1 VCSRR
6 ALGSIDRSHLHLHL
20 HLQDRFAPR
29 GCRRGAPGCDG
40 VAEARARLADR
51 GWQRRVEAE
60 QRAAQRLLRG
70 VPLPAHGPG
79 HGAGPGL
86 CAPPR
91 QLGSRGVL
99 RVPG

>member
-1 VCSRR
+1 
-6 ALGSIDRSHLHLHL
+6 LIDRSHL

-29 GCRRGAPGCDG
+29 GCSRPKRPSSSAAAPGCDG

-60 QRAAQRLLRG
+60 QQAAQRMLRG
-70 VPLPAHGPG
+70 VPLPAHGV
-79 HGAGPGL
+79 GPGL
-86 CAPPR
+86 CAAPR

>member
-6 ALGSIDRSHLHLHL
+6 ALGSIDRSHLHL
-20 HLQDRFAPR
+20 QDRFAPR
-29 GCRRGAPGCDG
+29 GCRRGGPGCDG

-60 QRAAQRLLRG
+60 QQAAQRMLRG
-70 VPLPAHGPG
+70 VPLPARGV
-79 HGAGPGL
+79 GPGL
-86 CAPPR
+86 CAAPR